1 MFADFLEILLNIQKN
16 SKDFPIHLLI
26 TLIQEFFYSLYNIL
40 GAKYLSISH
49 GNVYKLLFFNGLF
62 GIITIIAMYFTTNKI
77 HCNQFIDK
85 EFCDDSNHLK
95 NINNFVLFDRRLSKL
110 IPNLLLTIIE
120 MACTWLLIFYQTPN
134 HLAIAYSIHLTFRF
148 LIGRKNVES
157 NNYIIGSISFII
169 ISFFA
174 LVYNEIFILRFC
186 NLEKNTS
193 EEIEQRALQDKM
205 IVDRISTGDSLEIN

>member
-1 MFADFLEILLNIQKN
+1 MVLNSGEKLIEILFADFLEILLNIQKN
-16 SKDFPIHLLI
+16 SKDFPIHLLA

-62 GIITIIAMYFTTNKI
+62 GILTIIAMYFTANKI

-85 EFCDDSNHLK
+85 EFCDDNNHLK

-134 HLAIAYSIHLTFRF
+134 HLAIAYSIQLTFRF
-148 LIGRKNVES
+148 IIGRKNSES
-157 NNYIIGSISFII
+157 NHIIIGIVSFII
-169 ISFFA
+169 ISLF
-174 LVYNEIFILRFC
+174 L
-186 NLEKNTS
+186 
-193 EEIEQRALQDKM
+193 
-205 IVDRISTGDSLEIN
+205 